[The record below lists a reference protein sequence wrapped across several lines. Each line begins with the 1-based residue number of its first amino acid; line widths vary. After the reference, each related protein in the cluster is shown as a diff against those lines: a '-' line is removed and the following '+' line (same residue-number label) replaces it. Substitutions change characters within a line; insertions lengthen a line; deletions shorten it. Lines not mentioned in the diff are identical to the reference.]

1 MDRAWKQFR
10 IGILAAILALL
21 VVVAFRMY
29 LPPGWTDFTFSKHA
43 REIRSKLEAIK
54 PPPGARL
61 LRVSVHHERDDAW
74 EGTAVHAASAGAED
88 AKSYY
93 MKEFARNGF
102 IYQTGAEQKSLRN
115 RFCSPDY
122 GAELIP
128 LKMGADATASSDGQL
143 SLYLI
148 SMTWKDPKC

>member
-1 MDRAWKQFR
+1 MDRAWKQLR

-21 VVVAFRMY
+21 VVVAFMMY
-29 LPPGWTDFTFSKHA
+29 LPRGIALTLSKRE
-43 REIRSKLEAIK
+43 REIKGKLEAIK

-61 LRVSVHHERDDAW
+61 LRISVHHDRDDVW
-74 EGTAVHAASAGAED
+74 EGTAVHTVSAGFED

-93 MKEFARNGF
+93 IKELARNGF
-102 IYQTGAEQKSLRN
+102 IYKTGAEQKSSRD

-128 LKMGADATASSDGQL
+128 LMRSDGALSSDGL
-143 SLYLI
+143 PSLYLI
-148 SMTWKDPKC
+148 SMNWKDTKC

>member
-1 MDRAWKQFR
+1 MDRSWKHLR
-10 IGILAAILALL
+10 VGMLAVIIVLLAA
-21 VVVAFRMY
+21 VAFRMY
-29 LPPGWTDFTFSKHA
+29 LPPGWTAFTFSKHA

-61 LRVSVHHERDDAW
+61 LRISVHHDRDDAW
-74 EGTAVHAASAGAED
+74 EGTAVHAAGAGLED

-93 MKEFARNGF
+93 VKEFARNGF
-102 IYQTGAEQKSLRN
+102 MYKAGAGQEFLRD

-128 LKMGADATASSDGQL
+128 LKTRADAAASSDGQL